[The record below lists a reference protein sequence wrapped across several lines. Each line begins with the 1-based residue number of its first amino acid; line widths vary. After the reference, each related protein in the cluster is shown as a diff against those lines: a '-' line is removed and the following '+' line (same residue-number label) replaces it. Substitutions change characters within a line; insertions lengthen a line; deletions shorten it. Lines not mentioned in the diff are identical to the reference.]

1 MNPGLLTAPPA
12 PVLAPPPSPPAA
24 APRRVGAVVGFA
36 WLRHSLQATVFVRQ
50 AAVAS
55 WTAPGPVR
63 SFEEFE
69 AAVAAALAA
78 LGAGG
83 GDAFLLLEQAELRH
97 RTETAPAYSAKAA
110 RSYLAA
116 RIARQEESGAVLWCA
131 QPTATARQDTSF
143 LLHLLPAAFFER
155 VDRCF
160 AARGLRLSR
169 IFPLAVP
176 LALELLAEEGRSR
189 LIAVETDGATT
200 IAVAAEGRLAF
211 ARTIEASWSTEAAR
225 VGMEV
230 NRSLFYAKQ
239 QLGAVVQQVTLLGAG
254 PAIAD
259 VRERCGAGREITAGL
274 PCPADW
280 LQRVASLSPRHPQNL
295 LAALRQRQGR
305 QRWARAAV
313 AAAGW
318 MLLVTLATLA
328 WKGREA
334 ARADH
339 RRFAALQ
346 REEGDLRSERA
357 ALLARDRAA
366 ERDRVL
372 LEAAAEG
379 HRPPVPLRTLAGVA
393 GLLPAEIRLTDFQIE
408 WEPKTAAWSF
418 HLGGTIAADEDTA
431 RSLVNALQDKI
442 GREPWQAQLSD
453 AERTLNPLP
462 AVAGEAGPGSFSF
475 TLGGTLP

>member
-1 MNPGLLTAPPA
+1 MSPGLLTAPPA
-12 PVLAPPPSPPAA
+12 TVLAPPPPAPAA
-24 APRRVGAVVGFA
+24 PPRRAGAVVGFA
-36 WLRHSLQATVFVRQ
+36 WLRRSLQATVFVRQ

-69 AAVAAALAA
+69 AAVGAALAV
-78 LGAGG
+78 LGGG

-97 RTETAPAYSAKAA
+97 RTETAPSFSAKAA

-116 RIARQEESGAVLWCA
+116 RVARQEEQAGAVLWCA

-143 LLHLLPAAFFER
+143 LLHLLPAAFSER

-169 IFPLAVP
+169 IFPLALP

-211 ARTIEASWSTEAAR
+211 ARTIEASWTTEAAR

-239 QLGAVVQQVTLLGAG
+239 QLGAVVQQVTLLGAE

-259 VRERCGAGREITAGL
+259 VRERCGAGREITAGP

-280 LQRVASLSPRHPQNL
+280 LQRVAALSPRHPQNL
-295 LAALRQRQGR
+295 LAALRQRQEW
-305 QRWARAAV
+305 QRRARVAV

-318 MLLVTLATLA
+318 MLLVALAALA
-328 WKGREA
+328 WNGREE

-346 REEGDLRSERA
+346 REEGALRAERA
-357 ALLARDRAA
+357 ALLAEDRAA
-366 ERDRVL
+366 ERDRML
-372 LEAAAEG
+372 LQAAAEG

-408 WEPKTAAWSF
+408 WEPKAAAWSF

-442 GREPWQAQLSD
+442 GREPWQAQLSE

-462 AVAGEAGPGSFSF
+462 AAPGEAGPGSFSF